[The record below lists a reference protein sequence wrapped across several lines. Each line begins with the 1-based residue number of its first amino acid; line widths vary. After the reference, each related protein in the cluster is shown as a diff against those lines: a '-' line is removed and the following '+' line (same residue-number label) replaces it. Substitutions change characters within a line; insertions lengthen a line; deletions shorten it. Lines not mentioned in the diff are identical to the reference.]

1 MIIAYKRLEEDLF
14 FKDSEEM
21 HQYIMDN
28 ADKPWKFLDKRKGN
42 FSAGNEKFSYI
53 LTVVKPVEGYTMGI

>member
-1 MIIAYKRLEEDLF
+1 MIVAYKRLEEDLF

-28 ADKPWKFLDKRKGN
+28 ADKNWKFMKSPKGN
-42 FSAGNEKFSYI
+42 FSDGNEKFSYI
-53 LTVVKPVEGYTMGI
+53 LTVVKPVEGYSMGI

>member
-1 MIIAYKRLEEDLF
+1 MVVAYKRLEEDLF

-28 ADKPWKFLDKRKGN
+28 VDKGWHFIDKTKGN
-42 FSAGNEKFSYI
+42 FSANGEKFTWG
-53 LTVVKPVEGYTMGI
+53 LTVVKPVEGFTMGI

>member
-1 MIIAYKRLEEDLF
+1 MIVAYKRLEEDLF

-28 ADKPWKFLDKRKGN
+28 ADKNWKFVDKIKGN
-42 FSAGNEKFSYI
+42 FSDGKTKFTYC
-53 LTVVKPVEGYTMGI
+53 LTVVKPVEGFTMGI